1 MEGTCLCG
9 AITVRV
15 KDPELF
21 SRRRGHICRCTNC
34 KKTAGSA
41 MASNLTIENEK
52 IEIIGEENL
61 KKYTDTK
68 TLSGTPLQRYFCS
81 TCGNPIKSVTPLYE
95 GKTVLKLGIFPQI
108 PTPEWE
114 SFSSRRQKWEVPLE
128 GAVQYKTKS
137 LGEKM
142 E

>member
-15 KDPELF
+15 KDDELF

-34 KKTAGSA
+34 KKTAGCA
-41 MASNLTIENEK
+41 MATNLTIENEK
-52 IEIIGEENL
+52 IEIVGEENL
-61 KKYTDTK
+61 KKFIDTK
-68 TLSGTPLQRYFCS
+68 TLSGTPLARYFCS

-95 GKTVLKLGIFPQI
+95 GKTVLKTGIFPQI

-114 SFSSRRQKWEVPLE
+114 SFSLNRQKWELPLD

>member
-15 KDPELF
+15 NDPDLF
-21 SRRRGHICRCTNC
+21 TKKRGHICRCTNC

-41 MASNLTIENEK
+41 AATNLIIEDEK
-52 IEIIGEENL
+52 VEIIGEENL
-61 KKYTDTK
+61 KRYEDRD
-68 TLSGTPLQRYFCS
+68 TLSGTPLGRFFCS
-81 TCGNPIKSVTPLYE
+81 NCGNPIKSVTPLYK
-95 GKTVLKLGIFPQI
+95 GKTVLKLGIFPKI

-114 SFSSRRQKWEVPLE
+114 SFTGSKQEWERTLE
-128 GAVQYKTKS
+128 GTVLYKGKS
-137 LGEKM
+137 FGEKM